1 MQFDRIAEIV
11 GLWPHY
17 IVAGLAVPIV
27 VGILARKVMLTLFSA
42 LLSLLALTLLFE
54 PSSTGPAL
62 AVASAIGSFLVALES
77 LIDRRRITALNTQ
90 IGELTDRVVTLEGA
104 ESRRLAIEVRT
115 KTQDVG
121 RGCQDIRRTSH
132 RL

>member
-1 MQFDRIAEIV
+1 MMQFDRIAEIV

-62 AVASAIGSFLVALES
+62 AASAIGSFLVALES

-90 IGELTDRVVTLEGA
+90 IGELTDRVVTLEGV

-121 RGCQDIRRTSH
+121 RGLSRH
-132 RL
+132 PAHLP

>member
-1 MQFDRIAEIV
+1 
-11 GLWPHY
+11 
-17 IVAGLAVPIV
+17 
-27 VGILARKVMLTLFSA
+27 MLTLFSA

>member
-1 MQFDRIAEIV
+1 MAMMQVDCIAEIV

-115 KTQDVG
+115 TQDVG
-121 RGCQDIRRTSH
+121 RGLSRH
-132 RL
+132 PAHLP

>member
-1 MQFDRIAEIV
+1 MAPAAPISTGTGTIR
-11 GLWPHY
+11 
-17 IVAGLAVPIV
+17 LAVPIV

-121 RGCQDIRRTSH
+121 RGLSRH
-132 RL
+132 PAHLP

>member
-1 MQFDRIAEIV
+1 
-11 GLWPHY
+11 
-17 IVAGLAVPIV
+17 
-27 VGILARKVMLTLFSA
+27 
-42 LLSLLALTLLFE
+42 
-54 PSSTGPAL
+54 
-62 AVASAIGSFLVALES
+62 
-77 LIDRRRITALNTQ
+77 
-90 IGELTDRVVTLEGA
+90 LTDRVVTLEGA

>member
-54 PSSTGPAL
+54 PSSTWPR
-62 AVASAIGSFLVALES
+62 S
-77 LIDRRRITALNTQ
+77 
-90 IGELTDRVVTLEGA
+90 
-104 ESRRLAIEVRT
+104 SRRECNRFFF
-115 KTQDVG
+115 G
-121 RGCQDIRRTSH
+121 RFGKPQALPR
-132 RL
+132 

>member
-1 MQFDRIAEIV
+1 
-11 GLWPHY
+11 
-17 IVAGLAVPIV
+17 
-27 VGILARKVMLTLFSA
+27 MLTLFSA

-115 KTQDVG
+115 TQDVG
-121 RGCQDIRRTSH
+121 RGLSRH
-132 RL
+132 PAHLP